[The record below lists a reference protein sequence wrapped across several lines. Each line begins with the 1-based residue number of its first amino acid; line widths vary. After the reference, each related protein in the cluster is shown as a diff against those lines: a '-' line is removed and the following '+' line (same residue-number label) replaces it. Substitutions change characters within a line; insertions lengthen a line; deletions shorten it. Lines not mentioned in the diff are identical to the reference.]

1 MPRYF
6 FHAEDGRLFCDQEGA
21 DLVDA
26 AEAQGEA
33 LKVFTEILRDSPEL
47 FTDQQ
52 RLQLNVADESGAVLY
67 RLEVN
72 GKARPI

>member
-6 FHAEDGRLFCDQEGA
+6 FHAEDGQLFCDEQGA
-21 DLVDA
+21 ELSDA
-26 AEAQGEA
+26 GAARDEAV
-33 LKVFTEILRDSPEL
+33 KVFSEILRDSPEL

-52 RLQLNVADESGAVLY
+52 RLQLNVADETGAILY

-72 GKARPI
+72 GTPRPI